1 MDSPDSQIKARQE
14 IERKARRGD
23 GVDPRL
29 EYAFQL
35 LIDCTGL
42 TRHEVMDFIFEDN
55 MVNGM
60 L

>member
-1 MDSPDSQIKARQE
+1 MASE

-42 TRHEVMDFIFEDN
+42 TRHEM
-55 MVNGM
+55 
-60 L
+60 